1 MGYGHSLDPRR
12 RIIAAVEAVALAR
25 EAGRRFE
32 VSASSAVN
40 LEVMATM
47 PDITLS
53 ELQSRLAAMDVETSM
68 QAINTTLYALGYR
81 LKTAHAARTR
91 ARRRGGQAPSLAQ
104 PADLA

>member
-1 MGYGHSLDPRR
+1 MGYGHSLDLRR

-40 LEVMATM
+40 LEVMTTM

-53 ELQSRLAAMDVETSM
+53 ELQSRLAAMDVEISM
-68 QAINTTLYALGYR
+68 HR
-81 LKTAHAARTR
+81 PS
-91 ARRRGGQAPSLAQ
+91 ARRFMPWDTA
-104 PADLA
+104 